1 MFSAASYSTCRPRR
15 RTCLRTLEAVRD
27 ADGPALIGVD
37 VTGLAF
43 ASCLSEY
50 VREGNVMEQR
60 HRPPVG
66 GEERLPAVL
75 DVPEA
80 ARMLGIGRTLAY
92 ELVRTD
98 EWPTPVIRI
107 GRLVKVPIQPLL
119 DYLATGDRANG

>member
-1 MFSAASYSTCRPRR
+1 
-15 RTCLRTLEAVRD
+15 
-27 ADGPALIGVD
+27 
-37 VTGLAF
+37 
-43 ASCLSEY
+43 
-50 VREGNVMEQR
+50 MEQR

-75 DVPEA
+75 DVPEV